1 MRAAWYCT
9 KDGCT
14 IMNEASPFDVDESTP
29 LQRRA
34 PAPRGETSIV
44 PVDSIAGRALVAVI
58 AIMTF
63 LASLTV
69 GAVVLIGAAAGEWQ
83 SSVAREVTIQI
94 RPTPG
99 RDGDADVATAATI
112 AGSVPGI
119 SDVRP
124 YSKAEAAS
132 LLEPWLGTGL
142 SLDDLPVPRIVVV
155 KLAADPAPD
164 LGRLRRALAE
174 RVPGSSLDDHRGWI
188 DRMRAMA
195 NSAVAL
201 GIGVLALVLAA
212 TVLSVMFATRGA
224 MATNRAIVEVLHF
237 VGARDNFIAG
247 EFQRHFLVLGLRGG
261 VIGGAA
267 ALAVFALAQL
277 IGAWFRGTPGEEQ
290 LAALFGSFAIGMDGY
305 AAVLGQVVLIAL
317 VTALT
322 SRLTV
327 RSTLKALE

>member
-14 IMNEASPFDVDESTP
+14 IMNEASPFDVHESTP

-34 PAPRGETSIV
+34 PAPRGETAIV

-69 GAVVLIGAAAGEWQ
+69 GAVVLIGAAAGDWQ

-164 LGRLRRALAE
+164 LGRLRRALPA
-174 RVPGSSLDDHRGWI
+174 PGPRPAP
-188 DRMRAMA
+188 RR
-195 NSAVAL
+195 
-201 GIGVLALVLAA
+201 
-212 TVLSVMFATRGA
+212 
-224 MATNRAIVEVLHF
+224 
-237 VGARDNFIAG
+237 
-247 EFQRHFLVLGLRGG
+247 
-261 VIGGAA
+261 
-267 ALAVFALAQL
+267 
-277 IGAWFRGTPGEEQ
+277 P
-290 LAALFGSFAIGMDGY
+290 
-305 AAVLGQVVLIAL
+305 
-317 VTALT
+317 
-322 SRLTV
+322 
-327 RSTLKALE
+327 